1 MLTKRTFASIDQAI
15 KELYEGRNPAGD
27 FEVIKAGGTVC
38 LYSNKADK
46 WIIFNKGIGSCRI
59 ETTTREVKL
68 IRLSIK
74 NVIAVHIPAGCGF
87 ALNAHSRVIYKVLNI
102 DPKP

>member
-1 MLTKRTFASIDQAI
+1 MLIKRTFASIDQAV
-15 KELYEGRNPAGD
+15 KELCEGKNPAGD
-27 FEVIKAGGTVC
+27 WEVIKAGGTVC

-46 WIIFNKGIGSCRI
+46 WIVFNKGTGNCRI

-68 IRLSIK
+68 VRLSIK
-74 NVIAVHIPAGCGF
+74 NVVAVHIPAGCGF

-102 DPKP
+102 ESKP